1 MDRIPAKA
9 FAGDARLARLRWLDR
24 QRRRA
29 HVRLPTMSSKLIV
42 AGGGIGGLAAAFAL
56 RRAGLEAA
64 VYERAPAFAEV
75 GAGLSLWPNATRILK
90 AWGLLEAVL
99 ELGEP
104 VAGFDLRRPDGNL
117 IAAVSLAGFGVPAL
131 CLHRADLHRV
141 LLRALPDSCLAPSHR
156 LEGFRQDSEGV
167 WARFATGLEVR
178 ADGLV
183 AADGINSAVR
193 SQLHG
198 RGAPNYRGYCIWRGI
213 APANP
218 GCARGRNSETWGR
231 GRRFGIMPI
240 GQGRICWYATRN
252 GPPEQ
257 AGAPEAWK
265 AELQERFQDWHA
277 PIPALIAATPPEELI
292 KVDACDRDPLR
303 RWGDGRITLL
313 GDAAHPITPNLG
325 QGAGLAIE
333 DAACLAKCVPAAG
346 GLAAAFRAYE
356 ARRRCRTA
364 RVARQ
369 ARCLGAIGQWAHP
382 WLLPARELAAR
393 IVLRREPGALLQVL
407 YSYEV

>member
-1 MDRIPAKA
+1 
-9 FAGDARLARLRWLDR
+9 
-24 QRRRA
+24 
-29 HVRLPTMSSKLIV
+29 MSSKLIV

-56 RRAGLEAA
+56 RRAGLETV
-64 VYERAPAFAEV
+64 VYERAPVFAEV
-75 GAGLSLWPNATRILK
+75 GAGLSLWPNATRILQ

-99 ELGEP
+99 ELGER
-104 VAGFDLRRPDGNL
+104 VAGFDLRRPDGSL
-117 IAAVSLAGFGVPAL
+117 IAAVSMAGFAAPAL

-141 LLRALPDSCLAPSHR
+141 LLRALPERCLAASQR
-156 LEGFRQDSEGV
+156 LEGFRQDSQGV
-167 WARFATGLEVR
+167 WARFGSGLEVR

-183 AADGINSAVR
+183 AADGINSVVR

-198 RGAPNYRGYCIWRGI
+198 PVEPSYRGYCIWRGI
-213 APANP
+213 APVTP

-240 GQGRICWYATRN
+240 GQGRVCWYATRN
-252 GPPEQ
+252 GPPDQ
-257 AGAPEAWK
+257 AGAPETWK
-265 AELQERFQDWHA
+265 SGLQERFQDWHA
-277 PIPALIAATPPEELI
+277 PIPALIAATPPGELI
-292 KVDACDRDPLR
+292 HVDARDRHPIR
-303 RWGDGRITLL
+303 SWGEGCVTLL

-333 DAACLAKCVPAAG
+333 DAACLAKCVPHAA

-356 ARRRCRTA
+356 DRRRFRTA

-369 ARCLGAIGQWAHP
+369 ARRLGAIGQWAHP
-382 WLLPARELAAR
+382 WLMPARELAAR
-393 IVLRREPGALLQVL
+393 LVLRREPGALLKVL